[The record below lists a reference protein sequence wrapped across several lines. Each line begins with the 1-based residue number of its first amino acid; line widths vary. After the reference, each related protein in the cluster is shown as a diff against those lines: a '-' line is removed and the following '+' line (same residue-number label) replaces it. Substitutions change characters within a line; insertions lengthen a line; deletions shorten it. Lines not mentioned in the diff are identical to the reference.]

1 MTLFGRTIDGPGIA
15 TLVFLLLA
23 LVFWIIVWRGERR
36 EARWF
41 RAWNAGRKA
50 RRDAEN
56 AARKGEG
63 GGSRGPW
70 G

>member
-1 MTLFGRTIDGPGIA
+1 MTLFGRTLDGQEIA
-15 TLVFLLLA
+15 SLVFLLLA
-23 LVFWIIVWRGERR
+23 LAFWIIVWRGERR

-41 RAWNAGRKA
+41 RAWNAERKA

-56 AARKGEG
+56 AARKGDG
-63 GGSRGPW
+63 GESRGPW